1 MIFRMFLMYKNEAG
15 GGGMFKVLEKI
26 GKIGLEG

>member
-15 GGGMFKVLEKI
+15 GGCLKFWKKI

>member
-1 MIFRMFLMYKNEAG
+1 MTFRMFLMYKNEAG
-15 GGGMFKVLEKI
+15 GMFKVMEKI

>member
-1 MIFRMFLMYKNEAG
+1 MIFRMFLMYKNEA